1 MSVVSVLSMLVRER
15 VVGCCLGN
23 KKKAFNSVGNNSYNH
38 VYLRL
43 E

>member
-1 MSVVSVLSMLVRER
+1 MSVVSVLSMLVRGRE
-15 VVGCCLGN
+15 CSCFLGN